1 MVRFQWLVA
10 FSEAYFYALVAMHRH
25 PTYFAVF
32 ERGVFFNKY
41 FFLIFKYLLL

>member
-25 PTYFAVF
+25 PTLRCL
-32 ERGVFFNKY
+32 RGESFLKYIFF
-41 FFLIFKYLLL
+41 